1 MEMETRCDKVGV
13 VETTKPDSATCQS
26 LVTRLAFTCAKR
38 LTGVDLE
45 SSGLVNWTEAEP
57 SSVGPFLIGVAGGS
71 ASGKTTVC
79 NKIMQ
84 GLGDR
89 RCVMIALD
97 WFYKGLEDEEDASS
111 YNFDHPDSLDF
122 ELLLLCLEK
131 LIRGQST
138 EVPCYDFSTHK
149 RLPVKR
155 LITPGEVV
163 IIEGILTFYPLDIRN
178 MLHMKIFVDEDPD
191 TCLCRRI
198 RRDVSSRGRT
208 IESVLSQ
215 YEKFVKPSYE
225 EFIAPTK
232 RYADIIVPRGAEN
245 LVAIDLVIKHIAL
258 KLSQPDL
265 RRLYPNLVI
274 MGDNPQIQGLHS
286 VFRDREASR
295 EDFIFHA
302 DRLIR
307 LIAEEGLSLLPFQ
320 QSSVYTPTGDV
331 YHGFKYSAELASVS
345 IMRGGDAMEAGL
357 RAVCK
362 NICIGKM
369 LIAKDPL
376 DPSSDRKVI
385 YCKLPSELS
394 QKHVFLLDP
403 ILGTGKTA
411 VKAVEELL
419 RRGCIESHII
429 ILSLV
434 ASSEGVRSCFEHF
447 PQLKLVTSAIDHLH
461 VSGRVT
467 PGLGEF
473 ADRYFGT

>member
-1 MEMETRCDKVGV
+1 MNEEDGS
-13 VETTKPDSATCQS
+13 ESPNNNNTTTS
-26 LVTRLAFTCAKR
+26 LGTRLAFNCARR

-45 SSGLVNWTEAEP
+45 SSGLVNWTESAEDT

-79 NKIMQ
+79 NKIIQ

-97 WFYKGLEDEEDASS
+97 WFYKGLEDNQDASN

-122 ELLLLCLEK
+122 ELLLSCLEK
-131 LIRGQST
+131 LIQGEATQ
-138 EVPCYDFSTHK
+138 VPCYDFATHK
-149 RLPVKR
+149 RLAEKR
-155 LITPGEVV
+155 LIHPGEV
-163 IIEGILTFYPLDIRN
+163 IIVEGILTFYPLEIRQL
-178 MLHMKIFVDEDPD
+178 LHMRIFVDEDPD

-208 IESVLSQ
+208 IESVLAQ
-215 YEKFVKPSYE
+215 YEKFVKPSYD

-258 KLSQPDL
+258 KLCQPDL

-286 VFRDREASR
+286 VFRNREASR

-320 QSSVYTPTGDV
+320 QSSVYTPSGEL
-331 YHGFKYSAELASVS
+331 YHGFKYCAELASVS

-376 DPSSDRKVI
+376 DDPGSDRKVI
-385 YCKLPSELS
+385 YCKLPSHLS
-394 QKHVFLLDP
+394 RKHVFLLDP

-411 VKAVEELL
+411 VKAIEELL
-419 RRGCIESHII
+419 RRGCSESRIV

-434 ASSEGVRSCFEHF
+434 ASSEAVAYCFSYF
-447 PQLKLVTSAIDHLH
+447 PQLKLVTSAVDRLH
-461 VSGRVT
+461 PSEGRVV